1 MAKPKVAI
9 QGGGPN
15 YLGKQPTVSGVP
27 RKWKSSPDHPTAELA
42 YITKKE
48 KDILIDLDLYGSL
61 KGKPNKGPGGIPSLQ
76 GDMGSATR
84 GGFNDP
90 SGSRGPSGRGGDGG
104 DRRGRAQRIRQQM
117 YPGILQGERI
127 PEYRQR
133 MENQRRQ
140 AAREA
145 ERKAREEAARKA
157 KEDAARRAQQ
167 EQQRIA
173 QEAAARQTAEQAAAE
188 EAARRAAEEARQ
200 KAEQQR
206 LAAIEEQR
214 RRDAEEAA
222 RQRAAEE
229 ARRQAELQRAQALG
243 TVVTTGPGSLNRPAD
258 PLPRYRGY
266 TPMDYDVTKTGSLTD
281 QYARML
287 NVPFFQ
293 PFIPQEDI
301 NLAPGATTADSIFG
315 IESLMPTYTFD
326 PATGL
331 ASDPYALQQTTPL
344 RQGGRVQKDMGGFI
358 GFMDEPLNIMHPT
371 AKIDVV
377 DDGISS
383 ILKKYK
389 EIRSEL

>member
-1 MAKPKVAI
+1 MDF
-9 QGGGPN
+9 
-15 YLGKQPTVSGVP
+15 
-27 RKWKSSPDHPTAELA
+27 PDKRGLV
-42 YITKKE
+42 
-48 KDILIDLDLYGSL
+48 D
-61 KGKPNKGPGGIPSLQ
+61 GPGGYRGHHGGGNTSGGGQ
-76 GDMGSATR
+76 DAGAG
-84 GGFNDP
+84 GGF
-90 SGSRGPSGRGGDGG
+90 GGGRRGQTRHERAMDRFGGRGG
-104 DRRGRAQRIRQQM
+104 DRRGERQRM
-117 YPGILQGERI
+117 YPGIRQGEKPR
-127 PEYRQR
+127 EYRQR

-145 ERKAREEAARKA
+145 EQKAREEAARKA
-157 KEDAARRAQQ
+157 AEEAAARRAQQ

-173 QEAAARQTAEQAAAE
+173 QEAAARQAAKQAQE
-188 EAARRAAEEARQ
+188 EAARRTAEEARQ
-200 KAEQQR
+200 KAEQER

-214 RRDAEEAA
+214 RKDAEAA
-222 RQRAAEE
+222 AQQ
-229 ARRQAELQRAQALG
+229 RQAQAQALG

-326 PATGL
+326 PVTGL
-331 ASDPYALQQTTPL
+331 ASDPYALQQATPL

>member
-1 MAKPKVAI
+1 MPDYGGRGGFGGI
-9 QGGGPN
+9 GQGGGADAGAGSGFGMGSG
-15 YLGKQPTVSGVP
+15 LGP
-27 RKWKSSPDHPTAELA
+27 SS
-42 YITKKE
+42 
-48 KDILIDLDLYGSL
+48 S
-61 KGKPNKGPGGIPSLQ
+61 GPG
-76 GDMGSATR
+76 SA
-84 GGFNDP
+84 
-90 SGSRGPSGRGGDGG
+90 GRGGRGG
-104 DRRGRAQRIRQQM
+104 GGRDRAGLRNEL
-117 YPGILQGERI
+117 YPGILPGER
-127 PEYRQR
+127 PAEYRAR
-133 MENQRRQ
+133 MEQQRRQ
-140 AAREA
+140 AAIDAERRAREA
-145 ERKAREEAARKA
+145 AAR
-157 KEDAARRAQQ
+157 QQ
-167 EQQRIA
+167 AEQQRIA
-173 QEAAARQTAEQAAAE
+173 QEQAAAAAAAAAARQAAAQQAAQQAAQ
-188 EAARRAAEEARQ
+188 EAAAAKAAEEARQ
-200 KAEQQR
+200 KAEQER

-214 RRDAEEAA
+214 RKDAEAA
-222 RQRAAEE
+222 AQQ
-229 ARRQAELQRAQALG
+229 RQARAQALG
-243 TVVTTGPGSLNRPAD
+243 TFVTTGPGSLNRPAD

-266 TPMDYDVTKTGSLTD
+266 TPMDYDVSRTGSLTD

-331 ASDPYALQQTTPL
+331 ASDPFAVQQATPL

>member
-1 MAKPKVAI
+1 MD
-9 QGGGPN
+9 GPR
-15 YLGKQPTVSGVP
+15 T
-27 RKWKSSPDHPTAELA
+27 
-42 YITKKE
+42 
-48 KDILIDLDLYGSL
+48 LID
-61 KGKPNKGPGGIPSLQ
+61 
-76 GDMGSATR
+76 
-84 GGFNDP
+84 
-90 SGSRGPSGRGGDGG
+90 GPSGYRLMSIGHHGGGNTSGGGQDAGAGGGFGGGRRGQTRHERAMERFGGRGG
-104 DRRGRAQRIRQQM
+104 DRRGERQRM
-117 YPGILQGERI
+117 YPGIRQGEKPR
-127 PEYRQR
+127 EYRQR

-145 ERKAREEAARKA
+145 EQKAREEAARKA
-157 KEDAARRAQQ
+157 AEEAAARRAQQ
-167 EQQRIA
+167 
-173 QEAAARQTAEQAAAE
+173 
-188 EAARRAAEEARQ
+188 
-200 KAEQQR
+200 EQQR

>member
-1 MAKPKVAI
+1 M
-9 QGGGPN
+9 
-15 YLGKQPTVSGVP
+15 
-27 RKWKSSPDHPTAELA
+27 
-42 YITKKE
+42 
-48 KDILIDLDLYGSL
+48 
-61 KGKPNKGPGGIPSLQ
+61 
-76 GDMGSATR
+76 
-84 GGFNDP
+84 
-90 SGSRGPSGRGGDGG
+90 
-104 DRRGRAQRIRQQM
+104 
-117 YPGILQGERI
+117 QGERI

-133 MENQRRQ
+133 MEREKRAREEAERR
-140 AAREA
+140 AREA
-145 ERKAREEAARKA
+145 AEQRAREEAARQ
-157 KEDAARRAQQ
+157 AAEQARQQAAAQQ
-167 EQQRIA
+167 
-173 QEAAARQTAEQAAAE
+173 AAAQQAAAE
-188 EAARRAAEEARQ
+188 EAARRTAEEARQ
-200 KAEQQR
+200 KAEQER

-214 RRDAEEAA
+214 RKDAEAA
-222 RQRAAEE
+222 AQQ
-229 ARRQAELQRAQALG
+229 RQARAQALG
-243 TVVTTGPGSLNRPAD
+243 TFVTTGPGSLNRPAD

-315 IESLMPTYTFD
+315 IESLMPNYIFD
-326 PATGL
+326 EATGL
-331 ASDPYALQQTTPL
+331 ASDPYALQQATPL
-344 RQGGRVQKDMGGFI
+344 RQGGRVYKDMGGFI

>member
-1 MAKPKVAI
+1 MPDY
-9 QGGGPN
+9 GGG
-15 YLGKQPTVSGVP
+15 GRHG
-27 RKWKSSPDHPTAELA
+27 
-42 YITKKE
+42 
-48 KDILIDLDLYGSL
+48 
-61 KGKPNKGPGGIPSLQ
+61 
-76 GDMGSATR
+76 MGSDT
-84 GGFNDP
+84 
-90 SGSRGPSGRGGDGG
+90 SGLGRSRGEMARDRFSGRGGD
-104 DRRGRAQRIRQQM
+104 RRLRGERLRQQM

-140 AAREA
+140 AASEA
-145 ERKAREEAARKA
+145 ARKAREEAARKA

-173 QEAAARQTAEQAAAE
+173 QEAAARQAAQRAAAE
-188 EAARRAAEEARQ
+188 EAARRTAEEARQ
-200 KAEQQR
+200 KAEQER

-214 RRDAEEAA
+214 RKDAEAA
-222 RQRAAEE
+222 AQQ
-229 ARRQAELQRAQALG
+229 RQAAAQQRQAQAQALG

-293 PFIPQEDI
+293 PFIAQEDI

-326 PATGL
+326 PVTGL
-331 ASDPYALQQTTPL
+331 ASDPYALQQATPL

-371 AKIDVV
+371 TKIDVV
-377 DDGISS
+377 DGGISS

>member
-1 MAKPKVAI
+1 MPDY
-9 QGGGPN
+9 GGG
-15 YLGKQPTVSGVP
+15 GRHG
-27 RKWKSSPDHPTAELA
+27 
-42 YITKKE
+42 
-48 KDILIDLDLYGSL
+48 
-61 KGKPNKGPGGIPSLQ
+61 
-76 GDMGSATR
+76 MGSDT
-84 GGFNDP
+84 
-90 SGSRGPSGRGGDGG
+90 SGLGRSRGEMARDRFSGRGGD
-104 DRRGRAQRIRQQM
+104 RRLRGERLRQQM

-140 AAREA
+140 AASEA
-145 ERKAREEAARKA
+145 ARKAREEAARKA

-173 QEAAARQTAEQAAAE
+173 QEAAARQAAQRAAAE
-188 EAARRAAEEARQ
+188 EAARRTAEEARQ
-200 KAEQQR
+200 KER

-214 RRDAEEAA
+214 RKDAEAA
-222 RQRAAEE
+222 AQQ
-229 ARRQAELQRAQALG
+229 RQAAAQQRQAQAQALG

-331 ASDPYALQQTTPL
+331 ASDPFAVQQATSL

>member
-1 MAKPKVAI
+1 MPDY
-9 QGGGPN
+9 GGG
-15 YLGKQPTVSGVP
+15 GRHG
-27 RKWKSSPDHPTAELA
+27 
-42 YITKKE
+42 
-48 KDILIDLDLYGSL
+48 
-61 KGKPNKGPGGIPSLQ
+61 
-76 GDMGSATR
+76 MGSDT
-84 GGFNDP
+84 
-90 SGSRGPSGRGGDGG
+90 SGLGRSRGEMARDRFSGRGGD
-104 DRRGRAQRIRQQM
+104 RRLRGERLRQQM
-117 YPGILQGERI
+117 YPGIFQGERI

-140 AAREA
+140 AARQAA
-145 ERKAREEAARKA
+145 EQAREEAARQA
-157 KEDAARRAQQ
+157 QEEAARRAQQ

-173 QEAAARQTAEQAAAE
+173 QEAAARQAAEQAAQQAAAE
-188 EAARRAAEEARQ
+188 EAARQAAEQARQ
-200 KAEQQR
+200 QAEQER

-214 RRDAEEAA
+214 RLDAQAA
-222 RQRAAEE
+222 AQQ
-229 ARRQAELQRAQALG
+229 RQAQAQALG

-266 TPMDYDVTKTGSLTD
+266 TPMDYDVSRTGSLTD

-326 PATGL
+326 PNTGV
-331 ASDPYALQQTTPL
+331 ASNPYGL

>member
-1 MAKPKVAI
+1 MPDYGGPGGFGGI
-9 QGGGPN
+9 GQGGGADAGAGTGFGSESFGGPN
-15 YLGKQPTVSGVP
+15 
-27 RKWKSSPDHPTAELA
+27 
-42 YITKKE
+42 
-48 KDILIDLDLYGSL
+48 
-61 KGKPNKGPGGIPSLQ
+61 
-76 GDMGSATR
+76 
-84 GGFNDP
+84 
-90 SGSRGPSGRGGDGG
+90 RGPSGPTGNRDGRRGG
-104 DRRGRAQRIRQQM
+104 RGRQTRQM
-117 YPGILQGERI
+117 LYPGIMQGERI

-133 MENQRRQ
+133 MEREKRAREEAERR
-140 AAREA
+140 AREA
-145 ERKAREEAARKA
+145 AEQRAREEAARQ
-157 KEDAARRAQQ
+157 AAEQARQQ
-167 EQQRIA
+167 AAEQARQ
-173 QEAAARQTAEQAAAE
+173 QAAAQQAAAE
-188 EAARRAAEEARQ
+188 EAARRTAEEARQ
-200 KAEQQR
+200 KAEQER

-214 RRDAEEAA
+214 RKDAEAA
-222 RQRAAEE
+222 AQQ
-229 ARRQAELQRAQALG
+229 RQAAAQQRQAQAQALG

-293 PFIPQEDI
+293 PFIAQEDI

-326 PATGL
+326 PVTGL
-331 ASDPYALQQTTPL
+331 ASDPYALQQATPL

-371 AKIDVV
+371 TKIDVV

>member
-1 MAKPKVAI
+1 MD
-9 QGGGPN
+9 GPR
-15 YLGKQPTVSGVP
+15 T
-27 RKWKSSPDHPTAELA
+27 
-42 YITKKE
+42 
-48 KDILIDLDLYGSL
+48 LID
-61 KGKPNKGPGGIPSLQ
+61 
-76 GDMGSATR
+76 
-84 GGFNDP
+84 
-90 SGSRGPSGRGGDGG
+90 GPSGYRLMSIGHHGGGNTSGGGQDAGAGGGFGGGRRGQTRHERAMDRFGGRGG
-104 DRRGRAQRIRQQM
+104 DRRGERQRM
-117 YPGILQGERI
+117 YPGIRQGEKPR
-127 PEYRQR
+127 EYRQR
-133 MENQRRQ
+133 MENQRRH
-140 AAREA
+140 AARAA
-145 ERKAREEAARKA
+145 EQKAREEAARKA
-157 KEDAARRAQQ
+157 AEEAAARRAQQ

-214 RRDAEEAA
+214 RLDAQAA
-222 RQRAAEE
+222 GRQ
-229 ARRQAELQRAQALG
+229 RQAEALG
-243 TVVTTGPGSLNRPAD
+243 TFVTTGPGALNRPAA

-266 TPMDYDVTKTGSLTD
+266 TPMDFDVSRTGSLTD

-293 PFIPQEDI
+293 PFIEQEDI

-315 IESLMPTYTFD
+315 IESLMPTYTYD
-326 PATGL
+326 PDTGL
-331 ASDPYALQQTTPL
+331 ASNPGM
-344 RQGGRVQKDMGGFI
+344 RQGGRVHKDMGGFI
-358 GFMDEPLNIMHPT
+358 GFMDDPLNIMHPR

>member
-27 RKWKSSPDHPTAELA
+27 KKWKSSPDHPTAELA
-42 YITKKE
+42 YITKEE

-84 GGFNDP
+84 GGFNAP
-90 SGSRGPSGRGGDGG
+90 SGDTRGPTGNRDGRGG
-104 DRRGRAQRIRQQM
+104 RGRQTRQM
-117 YPGILQGERI
+117 LYPGIRQGERI

-133 MENQRRQ
+133 MLIEKRAREEAERR
-140 AAREA
+140 AREA
-145 ERKAREEAARKA
+145 AEQRAREEAARQ
-157 KEDAARRAQQ
+157 AAEQARQQ
-167 EQQRIA
+167 AAEQAAEQAR
-173 QEAAARQTAEQAAAE
+173 QQAAAQQAAAE
-188 EAARRAAEEARQ
+188 EAARRTAEEARQ
-200 KAEQQR
+200 KAEQER

-214 RRDAEEAA
+214 RKDAEAA
-222 RQRAAEE
+222 AKQ
-229 ARRQAELQRAQALG
+229 RQAQAQALG

-315 IESLMPTYTFD
+315 IESLLPNYIFD

-331 ASDPYALQQTTPL
+331 ASDPYALQQATPL

>member
-1 MAKPKVAI
+1 MPDYGGPGGFGGI
-9 QGGGPN
+9 GQGGGADAGAGTGFGSESFGGPN
-15 YLGKQPTVSGVP
+15 
-27 RKWKSSPDHPTAELA
+27 
-42 YITKKE
+42 
-48 KDILIDLDLYGSL
+48 
-61 KGKPNKGPGGIPSLQ
+61 
-76 GDMGSATR
+76 
-84 GGFNDP
+84 
-90 SGSRGPSGRGGDGG
+90 RGPSGPTGNRDGRRGG
-104 DRRGRAQRIRQQM
+104 RGRQTRQM
-117 YPGILQGERI
+117 LYPGIMQGERI

-133 MENQRRQ
+133 MEREKRAREEAERR
-140 AAREA
+140 AREA
-145 ERKAREEAARKA
+145 AEQRAREEAARQ
-157 KEDAARRAQQ
+157 AA
-167 EQQRIA
+167 EQ
-173 QEAAARQTAEQAAAE
+173 ARQQAAAE
-188 EAARRAAEEARQ
+188 EAARRTAEEARQ
-200 KAEQQR
+200 KAEQER

-214 RRDAEEAA
+214 RKDAEAA
-222 RQRAAEE
+222 AQQ
-229 ARRQAELQRAQALG
+229 RQARAQALG
-243 TVVTTGPGSLNRPAD
+243 TFVTTGPGSLNRPAD

-326 PATGL
+326 PVTGL
-331 ASDPYALQQTTPL
+331 ASDPYALQQATPL

-371 AKIDVV
+371 TKIDVV

>member
-1 MAKPKVAI
+1 MPDYGGPGGFGGI
-9 QGGGPN
+9 GQGGGADAGAGTGFGSESFGGPN
-15 YLGKQPTVSGVP
+15 
-27 RKWKSSPDHPTAELA
+27 
-42 YITKKE
+42 
-48 KDILIDLDLYGSL
+48 
-61 KGKPNKGPGGIPSLQ
+61 
-76 GDMGSATR
+76 
-84 GGFNDP
+84 
-90 SGSRGPSGRGGDGG
+90 RGPSGPTGNRDGRRGG
-104 DRRGRAQRIRQQM
+104 RGRQTRQM
-117 YPGILQGERI
+117 LYPGIMQGERI

-133 MENQRRQ
+133 MERERR
-140 AAREA
+140 AREEA
-145 ERKAREEAARKA
+145 ERRARETAEQQAREEAARQ
-157 KEDAARRAQQ
+157 AAEQARQQAAAQQ
-167 EQQRIA
+167 AA
-173 QEAAARQTAEQAAAE
+173 QQAAAE
-188 EAARRAAEEARQ
+188 EAARRTAEEARQ
-200 KAEQQR
+200 KAEQER

-214 RRDAEEAA
+214 RKDAEAA
-222 RQRAAEE
+222 AQQ
-229 ARRQAELQRAQALG
+229 RQAQAQALG
-243 TVVTTGPGSLNRPAD
+243 TFVTTGPGSLNRPAD

-315 IESLMPTYTFD
+315 IESLLPNYIFD
-326 PATGL
+326 EATGL
-331 ASDPYALQQTTPL
+331 ASDPYALQQATPL
-344 RQGGRVQKDMGGFI
+344 RQGGRVYKDMGGFI

>member
-1 MAKPKVAI
+1 MF
-9 QGGGPN
+9 GGGRDAGAGGN
-15 YLGKQPTVSGVP
+15 F
-27 RKWKSSPDHPTAELA
+27 
-42 YITKKE
+42 
-48 KDILIDLDLYGSL
+48 GSE
-61 KGKPNKGPGGIPSLQ
+61 GFGRGTGRSPGG
-76 GDMGSATR
+76 
-84 GGFNDP
+84 
-90 SGSRGPSGRGGDGG
+90 GRGGDGG

-145 ERKAREEAARKA
+145 EQRAREEAARQA
-157 KEDAARRAQQ
+157 QEEAARRAQQ

-173 QEAAARQTAEQAAAE
+173 QEAAARQAAEQAAQQAAAE
-188 EAARRAAEEARQ
+188 EAARQAAEQARQ
-200 KAEQQR
+200 QAEQER

-214 RRDAEEAA
+214 RLDAQAA
-222 RQRAAEE
+222 AQQ
-229 ARRQAELQRAQALG
+229 RQAQAQALG

-266 TPMDYDVTKTGSLTD
+266 TPMDYDVSRTGSLTD

-326 PATGL
+326 PNTGV
-331 ASDPYALQQTTPL
+331 ASNPYGL
-344 RQGGRVQKDMGGFI
+344 RQGGRVYKDMGGFI

>member
-1 MAKPKVAI
+1 MPDY
-9 QGGGPN
+9 GGG
-15 YLGKQPTVSGVP
+15 GRHG
-27 RKWKSSPDHPTAELA
+27 
-42 YITKKE
+42 
-48 KDILIDLDLYGSL
+48 
-61 KGKPNKGPGGIPSLQ
+61 
-76 GDMGSATR
+76 MGSDTSGR
-84 GGFNDP
+84 GR
-90 SGSRGPSGRGGDGG
+90 SRHERAMDRFGGRGGD
-104 DRRGRAQRIRQQM
+104 RRATAQRIRQQM

-140 AAREA
+140 AASEA
-145 ERKAREEAARKA
+145 ARKAREEAARKA
-157 KEDAARRAQQ
+157 KEEAARRAQQ

-173 QEAAARQTAEQAAAE
+173 QEAAARQAAEQAAQQAAAE
-188 EAARRAAEEARQ
+188 EAARQAAEQARQ
-200 KAEQQR
+200 QAEQER

-214 RRDAEEAA
+214 RKDAEAA
-222 RQRAAEE
+222 AQQ
-229 ARRQAELQRAQALG
+229 RQAQAQALG

-293 PFIPQEDI
+293 PFIAQEDI

-331 ASDPYALQQTTPL
+331 ASDPYALQQATPL

>member
-1 MAKPKVAI
+1 MNFLDKKNLMD
-9 QGGGPN
+9 GPR
-15 YLGKQPTVSGVP
+15 T
-27 RKWKSSPDHPTAELA
+27 
-42 YITKKE
+42 
-48 KDILIDLDLYGSL
+48 LID
-61 KGKPNKGPGGIPSLQ
+61 
-76 GDMGSATR
+76 
-84 GGFNDP
+84 
-90 SGSRGPSGRGGDGG
+90 GPSGYRLMSIGHHGGGNTSGGGQDAGAGGGFGGGRRGQTRHERAMDRFGGRGG
-104 DRRGRAQRIRQQM
+104 DRRGERQRM
-117 YPGILQGERI
+117 YPGIRQGEKPR
-127 PEYRQR
+127 EYRQR

-145 ERKAREEAARKA
+145 EQKAREEAARKA
-157 KEDAARRAQQ
+157 AEEAAARRAQQ

-173 QEAAARQTAEQAAAE
+173 QEAAARQAAKQAQE
-188 EAARRAAEEARQ
+188 EAARRTAEEARQ
-200 KAEQQR
+200 KAEQER

-214 RRDAEEAA
+214 RKDAEAA
-222 RQRAAEE
+222 AQQ
-229 ARRQAELQRAQALG
+229 RQAQAQALG
-243 TVVTTGPGSLNRPAD
+243 TFVTTGPGSLNRPAD

-315 IESLMPTYTFD
+315 IESLLPNYIFD
-326 PATGL
+326 EATGM
-331 ASDPYALQQTTPL
+331 ASDPYAIQQATPL
-344 RQGGRVQKDMGGFI
+344 RQGGRVYKDMGGFI

>member
-1 MAKPKVAI
+1 MPDY
-9 QGGGPN
+9 GGG
-15 YLGKQPTVSGVP
+15 GRHG
-27 RKWKSSPDHPTAELA
+27 
-42 YITKKE
+42 
-48 KDILIDLDLYGSL
+48 
-61 KGKPNKGPGGIPSLQ
+61 
-76 GDMGSATR
+76 MGSDT
-84 GGFNDP
+84 
-90 SGSRGPSGRGGDGG
+90 SGLGRSRGEMARDRFGGRGGD
-104 DRRGRAQRIRQQM
+104 RRLRGERLRQQM

-140 AAREA
+140 AASEA
-145 ERKAREEAARKA
+145 ARKAREEAARKA

-173 QEAAARQTAEQAAAE
+173 QEAAARQAAQQAAAE
-188 EAARRAAEEARQ
+188 EAARQAAEQARQ
-200 KAEQQR
+200 QAEQER

-214 RRDAEEAA
+214 RLDAQAA
-222 RQRAAEE
+222 AQQ
-229 ARRQAELQRAQALG
+229 RQAQAQALG

-266 TPMDYDVTKTGSLTD
+266 TPMDYDVSRTGSLTD

-326 PATGL
+326 PNTGV
-331 ASDPYALQQTTPL
+331 ASNPYGL

>member
-27 RKWKSSPDHPTAELA
+27 KKWKSSPDHPTAELA

-76 GDMGSATR
+76 GDMGSATQ
-84 GGFNDP
+84 GGFNT
-90 SGSRGPSGRGGDGG
+90 GPSGFGGPQGKG
-104 DRRGRAQRIRQQM
+104 EGPERQKLRQQQRQKM
-117 YPGILQGERI
+117 YPGILPGEPVR
-127 PEYRQR
+127 EYRQR
-133 MENQRRQ
+133 IEVQRRQ
-140 AAREA
+140 AAADA
-145 ERKAREEAARKA
+145 ERRAREEAAR
-157 KEDAARRAQQ
+157 QQ
-167 EQQRIA
+167 AEQQRIA
-173 QEAAARQTAEQAAAE
+173 QEQAAAAAAAEQAAQQAAAQQAAQQAAEQAAAE
-188 EAARRAAEEARQ
+188 QARQ
-200 KAEQQR
+200 QAEQER

-214 RRDAEEAA
+214 RLDAQAA
-222 RQRAAEE
+222 GRQ
-229 ARRQAELQRAQALG
+229 RQAEALG
-243 TVVTTGPGSLNRPAD
+243 TFVTTGPGALNRPAA

-266 TPMDYDVTKTGSLTD
+266 TPMDFDVSRTGSLTD

-293 PFIPQEDI
+293 PFIEQEDI

-315 IESLMPTYTFD
+315 IESLMPTYTYD
-326 PATGL
+326 PNTGL
-331 ASDPYALQQTTPL
+331 ASNPYGL
-344 RQGGRVQKDMGGFI
+344 RQGGRVHKDMGGFI

-371 AKIDVV
+371 TKINVV

>member
-1 MAKPKVAI
+1 MAGKDAGAGSNFGRESLGKGTGRTP
-9 QGGGPN
+9 GGG
-15 YLGKQPTVSGVP
+15 
-27 RKWKSSPDHPTAELA
+27 
-42 YITKKE
+42 
-48 KDILIDLDLYGSL
+48 
-61 KGKPNKGPGGIPSLQ
+61 
-76 GDMGSATR
+76 
-84 GGFNDP
+84 F
-90 SGSRGPSGRGGDGG
+90 GGDGG

-140 AAREA
+140 AASEA
-145 ERKAREEAARKA
+145 ARKAREEAARKA
-157 KEDAARRAQQ
+157 QEDAARRAQQ

-173 QEAAARQTAEQAAAE
+173 QEAAARQAAEQAAQRAAQQAAAE
-188 EAARRAAEEARQ
+188 EAARQAAEQARQ
-200 KAEQQR
+200 QAEQER

-214 RRDAEEAA
+214 RKDAEAA
-222 RQRAAEE
+222 AQQ
-229 ARRQAELQRAQALG
+229 RQAQAQALG

-258 PLPRYRGY
+258 PLPKYRGY
-266 TPMDYDVTKTGSLTD
+266 TPLDYDVSKTGSLTD

-293 PFIPQEDI
+293 PFIAQEDI

-315 IESLMPTYTFD
+315 VESLLPNYTFD
-326 PATGL
+326 PLSQT
-331 ASDPYALQQTTPL
+331 ASNPYFSAK
-344 RQGGRVQKDMGGFI
+344 QGGRVQKDMGGFI

-371 AKIDVV
+371 TKIDVV
-377 DDGISS
+377 DGGISS

>member
-1 MAKPKVAI
+1 MPDY
-9 QGGGPN
+9 GGG
-15 YLGKQPTVSGVP
+15 GRHG
-27 RKWKSSPDHPTAELA
+27 
-42 YITKKE
+42 
-48 KDILIDLDLYGSL
+48 
-61 KGKPNKGPGGIPSLQ
+61 
-76 GDMGSATR
+76 MGSDT
-84 GGFNDP
+84 
-90 SGSRGPSGRGGDGG
+90 SGLGRSRGEMARDRFSGRGGD
-104 DRRGRAQRIRQQM
+104 RRLRGERLRQQM

-140 AAREA
+140 AASEA
-145 ERKAREEAARKA
+145 ARKAREEAARKA

-173 QEAAARQTAEQAAAE
+173 QEAAARQAAQRAAAE
-188 EAARRAAEEARQ
+188 EAARRTAEEARQ
-200 KAEQQR
+200 KAEQER

-214 RRDAEEAA
+214 RKDAEAA
-222 RQRAAEE
+222 AQQ
-229 ARRQAELQRAQALG
+229 RQAQAQALG

-293 PFIPQEDI
+293 PFIAQEDI

-326 PATGL
+326 PVTGL
-331 ASDPYALQQTTPL
+331 ASDPYALQQATPL

-371 AKIDVV
+371 TKIDVV

>member
-1 MAKPKVAI
+1 MLNRKKFRF
-9 QGGGPN
+9 GGG
-15 YLGKQPTVSGVP
+15 
-27 RKWKSSPDHPTAELA
+27 A
-42 YITKKE
+42 
-48 KDILIDLDLYGSL
+48 
-61 KGKPNKGPGGIPSLQ
+61 
-76 GDMGSATR
+76 DMGGNPGVGGGADSGAGSGFGGGGRRGQTR
-84 GGFNDP
+84 HERAMDRFGG
-90 SGSRGPSGRGGDGG
+90 RGG
-104 DRRGRAQRIRQQM
+104 DRRGERQRM
-117 YPGILQGERI
+117 YPGIRPGEKPR
-127 PEYRQR
+127 EYRQR
-133 MENQRRQ
+133 MEQQRRQ
-140 AAREA
+140 AAIDA

-173 QEAAARQTAEQAAAE
+173 QEAAARQAAEQAAQQAAAE
-188 EAARRAAEEARQ
+188 EAARQAAEQARQ
-200 KAEQQR
+200 QAEQER

-214 RRDAEEAA
+214 RLDAQAA
-222 RQRAAEE
+222 AQQ
-229 ARRQAELQRAQALG
+229 RQAQAQALG

-266 TPMDYDVTKTGSLTD
+266 TPMDYDVSRTGSLTD

-331 ASDPYALQQTTPL
+331 ASDPFAVQQATSL

>member
-1 MAKPKVAI
+1 MA
-9 QGGGPN
+9 
-15 YLGKQPTVSGVP
+15 
-27 RKWKSSPDHPTAELA
+27 
-42 YITKKE
+42 
-48 KDILIDLDLYGSL
+48 
-61 KGKPNKGPGGIPSLQ
+61 
-76 GDMGSATR
+76 
-84 GGFNDP
+84 
-90 SGSRGPSGRGGDGG
+90 
-104 DRRGRAQRIRQQM
+104 QQK
-117 YPGILQGERI
+117 
-127 PEYRQR
+127 
-133 MENQRRQ
+133 RQ
-140 AAREA
+140 AAIDA

-157 KEDAARRAQQ
+157 AEEAAARRAQQ

-173 QEAAARQTAEQAAAE
+173 QEAAARQAAEAAQQAAAE
-188 EAARRAAEEARQ
+188 EAARQAAEQARQ
-200 KAEQQR
+200 QAEQER

-214 RRDAEEAA
+214 RLDAQAA
-222 RQRAAEE
+222 AQQ
-229 ARRQAELQRAQALG
+229 RQAQAQALG

-266 TPMDYDVTKTGSLTD
+266 TPMDYDVSRTGSLTD

-326 PATGL
+326 PNTGV
-331 ASDPYALQQTTPL
+331 ASNPYGL